1 MTARRSI
8 PTSST
13 DKAVWGYSCAIS
25 HPWHPAQPSLV
36 AFVETITENPQLTFV
51 VTSAIIRCLLI
62 SNSAACMMHGFMY
75 SKEDAVTVSG
85 YDLTNYPIK
94 ATAITGVISA
104 TPVSNAYLMNAL
116 VREDLG
122 FGGEVQTT
130 LRSASSR
137 TSVALHAT
145 RSKLYFSVRYAHVQL
160 GELSAHQQRM
170 WRLCCGHSH
179 IDVACPSAVNIVV
192 FVDVTNSTRSAKAL
206 PCSEKENAKGS
217 GTALQLVAG
226 KVILRSCGL
235 VALSGSWRTLQS
247 NSPNHYCMLLAEWGA
262 NPTLA

>member
-122 FGGEVQTT
+122 FG
-130 LRSASSR
+130 
-137 TSVALHAT
+137 
-145 RSKLYFSVRYAHVQL
+145 
-160 GELSAHQQRM
+160 
-170 WRLCCGHSH
+170 
-179 IDVACPSAVNIVV
+179 D
-192 FVDVTNSTRSAKAL
+192 
-206 PCSEKENAKGS
+206 
-217 GTALQLVAG
+217 
-226 KVILRSCGL
+226 RSCIFLFDTPMFSSENFPLISSECGDFVVVSKPTVL
-235 VALSGSWRTLQS
+235 LQNNDSTL
-247 NSPNHYCMLLAEWGA
+247 
-262 NPTLA
+262 

>member
-122 FGGEVQTT
+122 SENFPLISSECGDFVVVSKPTVLLQNNDST
-130 LRSASSR
+130 L
-137 TSVALHAT
+137 
-145 RSKLYFSVRYAHVQL
+145 
-160 GELSAHQQRM
+160 
-170 WRLCCGHSH
+170 
-179 IDVACPSAVNIVV
+179 
-192 FVDVTNSTRSAKAL
+192 
-206 PCSEKENAKGS
+206 
-217 GTALQLVAG
+217 
-226 KVILRSCGL
+226 
-235 VALSGSWRTLQS
+235 
-247 NSPNHYCMLLAEWGA
+247 
-262 NPTLA
+262 

>member
-1 MTARRSI
+1 
-8 PTSST
+8 
-13 DKAVWGYSCAIS
+13 
-25 HPWHPAQPSLV
+25 
-36 AFVETITENPQLTFV
+36 
-51 VTSAIIRCLLI
+51 
-62 SNSAACMMHGFMY
+62 MHGFMY

-122 FGGEVQTT
+122 FG
-130 LRSASSR
+130 
-137 TSVALHAT
+137 
-145 RSKLYFSVRYAHVQL
+145 
-160 GELSAHQQRM
+160 
-170 WRLCCGHSH
+170 GHSH